1 MQVYLLAVVSRFRM
15 YCTGHVP
22 DEADRGRVDELKYVD
37 TLAIVV
43 RFIMYA
49 SRKRCHHPEASQGSD
64 KIATPLGFELD
75 KMSVL
80 EFPTD
85 SFSNH
90 T

>member
-1 MQVYLLAVVSRFRM
+1 MQVYMLAVVSRFRM

-22 DEADRGRVDELKYVD
+22 DEADKGRADELRDAD

-64 KIATPLGFELD
+64 KIATPLGFELS
-75 KMSVL
+75 KMNVL
-80 EFPTD
+80 EFHTD